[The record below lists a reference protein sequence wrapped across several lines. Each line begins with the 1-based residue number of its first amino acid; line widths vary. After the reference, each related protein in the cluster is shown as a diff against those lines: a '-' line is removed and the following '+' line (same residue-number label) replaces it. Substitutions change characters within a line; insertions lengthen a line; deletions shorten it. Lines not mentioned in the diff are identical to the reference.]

1 MQVVIVGENVGGKD
15 SVVFT
20 LHTPR
25 FLEGYSFTEF
35 GEGTPRMGGTSYAL
49 LTDLKVAIE
58 EVDLDFNISLPP
70 IWLHYNAAT
79 SHFKY
84 YSERCPPPFRELLS
98 LLLMMKSNILKV
110 KVNLLQQSRNR
121 HPKRSNCV

>member
-1 MQVVIVGENVGGKD
+1 
-15 SVVFT
+15 
-20 LHTPR
+20 
-25 FLEGYSFTEF
+25 
-35 GEGTPRMGGTSYAL
+35 MGGTSYAL

-70 IWLHYNAAT
+70 VWLHYNAAT

-110 KVNLLQQSRNR
+110 RVNLLQQSRNR